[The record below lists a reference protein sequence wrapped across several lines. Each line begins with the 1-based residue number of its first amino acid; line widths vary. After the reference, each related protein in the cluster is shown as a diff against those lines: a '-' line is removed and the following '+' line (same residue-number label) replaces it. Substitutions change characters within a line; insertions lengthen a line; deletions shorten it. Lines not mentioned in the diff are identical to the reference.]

1 MYTITGITGKVGGIL
16 GRKLLEAGQT
26 VRAVV
31 RDAEKG
37 QVWADK
43 GCKVAIA
50 EMEDAEAM
58 TKAFAGS
65 EAVFILPPSEF
76 DPEPGYPEAQ
86 RVIDAVSAALKA
98 ARPARVLCLST
109 IGADARENN
118 LLTQRTMMEEALSAL
133 SIPVTFLRP
142 GWFLENSLWD
152 VASAREEGVIRSFLS
167 PADKLVAMVATE
179 DIGRVAAELIQQTW
193 TGKRVVELDG
203 PARVSPNDLAK
214 NFASALGHPV
224 RVEIV
229 PRDTWETLFRGQGMK
244 NPLPRM
250 RMLDGFND
258 GWIDFPG
265 NGDLALKG
273 IVSAETVISNL
284 VKSNC

>member
-16 GRKLLEAGQT
+16 AGELLKAGQA

-31 RDAEKG
+31 RDAAKG
-37 QVWADK
+37 QAWADR
-43 GCKVAIA
+43 GCEVAIA

-58 TKAFAGS
+58 AKAFAGS

-86 RVIDAVSAALKA
+86 RVIDAVVAALKA
-98 ARPARVLCLST
+98 ARPVKVLCLST

-118 LLTQRTMMEEALSAL
+118 LLTQRTMMEEEVSTL

-142 GWFLENSLWD
+142 AWFLDNALWD
-152 VASAREEGVIRSFLS
+152 VASARDEGVIRSFLT
-167 PADKLVAMVATE
+167 PADKPVAMVATE
-179 DIGRVAAELIQQTW
+179 DIGRIAAELIQQDW
-193 TGKRVVELDG
+193 TGKRVVELEG
-203 PARVSPNDLAK
+203 PARISPNDLARA
-214 NFASALGHPV
+214 FANALGHPV

-229 PRDTWETLFRGQGMK
+229 PHEMWETLFRGQGMK

-250 RMLDGFND
+250 RMLDGFNE

-273 IVSAETVISNL
+273 IVSVDQAISNL
-284 VKSNC
+284 VKSNR